1 MILSSIVLLSVFLER
16 KLPIKIPSIIFIII
30 IGIIVAFPA
39 MPTSH
44 FVLYYVSQIEILSIG
59 TVFIGYVGIGLIEMK
74 LSLKKTDCA

>member
-1 MILSSIVLLSVFLER
+1 YWTYV
-16 KLPIKIPSIIFIII
+16 IFIHVSLFVYIII

-59 TVFIGYVGIGLIEMK
+59 TVFIGYVGIGLIGMK
-74 LSLKKTDCA
+74 LSLKKTDCT